1 MLGNGVEAM
10 RYFHIEVNPLPIWQL
25 HHYQKRFWK
34 LKYREIEHRNRNQ
47 FTMYRVHRSAHIY
60 CLCVGLLRG
69 RIRLLP
75 KQPSKIENWIIFV
88 FLFCFYCPIC
98 EVFTFYNRL
107 CCAFVSLAFW
117 KQIKKATFRSFSFVS
132 CCRLPRVWRLN
143 CNILSHF
150 PFVMCF
156 RCRFFLLVLMLFCV
170 VGKLL
175 LAQLYLAQ
183 FRFIPILA
191 TKTKNIKW
199 QAFFMYK
206 NAISCCDEMILSLPD
221 FNVETVC

>member
-117 KQIKKATFRSFSFVS
+117 KQIKKSDISILFVCFLLSASTSLTTKLQYSISFSVCYVFSLSLFFVGVDVV
-132 CCRLPRVWRLN
+132 L
-143 CNILSHF
+143 
-150 PFVMCF
+150 
-156 RCRFFLLVLMLFCV
+156 RCR
-170 VGKLL
+170 
-175 LAQLYLAQ
+175 
-183 FRFIPILA
+183 
-191 TKTKNIKW
+191 
-199 QAFFMYK
+199 
-206 NAISCCDEMILSLPD
+206 
-221 FNVETVC
+221 